1 MSKQECWEQHG
12 VSSNSNQKHPA
23 DGEVILDGL
32 FKKAS
37 MEELQFTC
45 STYRGRD
52 SKPISMMKL
61 LAMAGWYNSVSRLK
75 FSKALLILYM
85 IPPRFFL
92 SLLTAYKHPSD
103 S

>member
-1 MSKQECWEQHG
+1 MSKQECREQHG

-23 DGEVILDGL
+23 DGEVVLDGL
-32 FKKAS
+32 FKMAN

-45 STYRGRD
+45 LTYRGRD

-61 LAMAGWYNSVSRLK
+61 STMAGWYNSVSRLK
-75 FSKALLILYM
+75 FFEGIIDFVHDTSTI
-85 IPPRFFL
+85 FL